1 MFFMSNK
8 KDFQDKV
15 RRFADGQGL
24 FSEKGKYL
32 VGLSGGADSVSLL
45 LVLLDMGIDI
55 EAVHCNFKLRG
66 EESFRDEQFCVDL
79 CGRLGVP
86 LHKVHF
92 DTAEYAKLHKISIE
106 MAARDLRYA
115 YFENL
120 RNDLKACGICVAH
133 HRDDSVETVIM
144 NMLRGTGIRGLQG
157 IVPRNGFVLRPLLCV
172 GRDEILEYLENKGQ
186 PYVTDSTNLV
196 DDVTRN
202 KIRLKVV
209 PLLKEINPNVLNSIF
224 LTTQHVGEALK
235 IVYSSLDAAKEKVMP
250 DGHTIDISLLMEQPS
265 PEYLLFYLLNGYG
278 FSSVMVKEIYS
289 AVLRETSG
297 KIWTSNTHEA
307 LIDRRRI
314 VVEEK
319 PTEGRRVLKV
329 PELGTYIYNEQV
341 KFSFVSENY
350 SEGYCVNCGK
360 DCVCVDFQ
368 SVKFPLT
375 IRPVANGDRFVPF
388 GMKNQKLVSDFLTD
402 RKYTLFDKRRQLVV
416 VDANSNVVWLVG
428 ERIDNRCRLT
438 PGSRVVLKLS
448 RL

>member
-1 MFFMSNK
+1 MSNK
-8 KDFQDKV
+8 RDFLDKV
-15 RRFADGQGL
+15 RRFADSHGL
-24 FSEKGKYL
+24 FSENGTYL

-45 LVLLDMGIDI
+45 LVMLDMGVHV

-120 RNDLKACGICVAH
+120 RNDLNACGICVAH
-133 HRDDSVETVIM
+133 HRDDSVETAIM

-157 IVPRNGFVLRPLLCV
+157 IVAHNGFIMRPLLCV
-172 GRDEILEYLENKGQ
+172 GRDEILQYLESKGQ
-186 PYVTDSTNLV
+186 SYVTDSTNLV

-209 PLLKEINPNVLNSIF
+209 PLLKEINPNALNSIF
-224 LTTQHVGEALK
+224 QTTQHVGEALK

-250 DGHTIDISLLMEQPS
+250 DGSTIDISLLIKQPS
-265 PEYLLFYLLNGYG
+265 PEYLLFHVLNGCG
-278 FSSVMVKEIYS
+278 FSSVVVKEIYS
-289 AVLRETSG
+289 AVLRGASG
-297 KIWTSNTHEA
+297 KVWTSNSHEA
-307 LIDRRRI
+307 LIDRGRI

-319 PTEGRRVLKV
+319 QTEEMRVLKV
-329 PELGTYIYNEQV
+329 PEPGTYIYNSQV

-350 SEGYCVNCGK
+350 TDGYNVNCGK
-360 DCVCVDFQ
+360 DCVCVDMQ

-375 IRPVANGDRFVPF
+375 IRPVAKGDRFVPF
-388 GMKNQKLVSDFLTD
+388 GMKSQKLVSDFLTD
-402 RKYTLFDKRRQLVV
+402 RKYTLFDKRRQLAV
-416 VDANSNVVWLVG
+416 VDADSNIVWLVG

-438 PGSRVVLKLS
+438 SDSRVVLKLS

>member
-1 MFFMSNK
+1 MSNK
-8 KDFQDKV
+8 KDFLDKV

-24 FSEKGKYL
+24 FSENGIYL

-45 LVLLDMGIDI
+45 LVMLDMGINV

-66 EESFRDEQFCVDL
+66 EESLRDEQFCVDL
-79 CGRLGVP
+79 CARLGVT

-120 RNDLKACGICVAH
+120 RNDMNACGICVAH
-133 HRDDSVETVIM
+133 HRDDSVETAIM

-157 IVPRNGFVLRPLLCV
+157 IVARNGYILRPLLCV

-186 PYVTDSTNLV
+186 SYVTDSTNLV

-202 KIRLKVV
+202 KIRLNIV
-209 PLLKEINPNVLNSIF
+209 PLLKEINPNALNSIF
-224 LTTQHVGEALK
+224 QTTQHVAEALK
-235 IVYSSLDAAKEKVMP
+235 IVYSSLDEAKEKVMP
-250 DGHTIDISLLMEQPS
+250 DGSTINISLLLKQPS
-265 PEYLLFYLLNGYG
+265 PEYLLFHLLNGHG
-278 FSSVMVKEIYS
+278 FSSVVVKEIYS
-289 AVLRETSG
+289 AVLRGASG
-297 KIWTSNTHEA
+297 KVWSSNTHEA
-307 LIDRRRI
+307 LIDRGRI

-319 PTEGRRVLKV
+319 QTDAMRALKV
-329 PELGTYIYNEQV
+329 PELGTYIYNEHV
-341 KFSFVSENY
+341 KFSFASETY

-360 DCVCVDFQ
+360 DCVCVDQQ

-416 VDANSNVVWLVG
+416 VDANSNIVWLVG
-428 ERIDNRCRLT
+428 ERIDNRCRLRS
-438 PGSRVVLKLS
+438 GSRVVLKLS